1 MILKVIREP
10 TVLVFS
16 EACGAVGLPES
27 AISKIPGVVNE
38 FYAIVQ
44 FRRILNDFQ
53 LRPYVVRV
61 AREFDAGN
69 FKIPE

>member
-1 MILKVIREP
+1 MTLKVIREP
-10 TVLVFS
+10 TILVFS
-16 EACGAVGLPES
+16 ETCGAVGLPES
-27 AISKIPGVVNE
+27 AINKIPGLMNE

-44 FRRILNDFQ
+44 FHKVLNDFQ

-61 AREFDAGN
+61 AREFDAKN